1 VGVASYD
8 ADSDRRSPLE
18 LTDRVA
24 VITGGGGGIGA
35 ALCRAFAA
43 AGARHV
49 VVADLDGTAAQTV
62 ANGIGGS
69 SRELDAADAGAVAAM
84 VAAVESEHGPIDVF
98 CANAGIAVAGGVEA
112 EVEAWQRS
120 WDVNVMS
127 QVHAAKSV
135 LPGMLARGE
144 GYLVLT
150 SSAAGLTTS
159 LDTAPYAVTKHAS
172 VALAEW
178 LAITYGDRGIRVSCL
193 APQFVDTPMG
203 RSAGTTPA
211 AAAWVESIMIEPD
224 EVATSVVE
232 GLRNER
238 FLILPHPEVARY
250 FQNKAADY
258 ERWLEAMRKLRA
270 SFE

>member
-1 VGVASYD
+1 M
-8 ADSDRRSPLE
+8 E

-35 ALCRAFAA
+35 ALSRAFAA

-49 VVADLDGTAAQTV
+49 VVADLDGAAAETV
-62 ANGIGGS
+62 ATEIGGTA
-69 SRELDAADAGAVAAM
+69 RELDAANAGDVAAL
-84 VAAVESEHGPIDVF
+84 VAAVESEHGQIDVF
-98 CANAGIAVAGGVEA
+98 CANAGIAVAGGVDSD
-112 EVEAWQRS
+112 VEAWQRS

-127 QVHAAKSV
+127 QVHAATAV
-135 LPGMLARGE
+135 LPGMLAQGE

-178 LAITYGDRGIRVSCL
+178 LAITYRDRGIRVSCL
-193 APQFVDTPMG
+193 APQFVNTPMG

-211 AAAWVESIMIEPD
+211 AAAWVETIMIEPD
-224 EVATSVVE
+224 EVAASVVD
-232 GLRNER
+232 GIGDER
-238 FLILPHPEVARY
+238 FLILPHPEVAGY

-258 ERWLEAMRKLRA
+258 DRWLGGMRKLRA
-270 SFE
+270 AFE

>member
-1 VGVASYD
+1 M
-8 ADSDRRSPLE
+8 E

-24 VITGGGGGIGA
+24 VITGGGSGIGA
-35 ALCRAFAA
+35 SLAHAFSR
-43 AGARHV
+43 AGAAHV
-49 VVADLDGTAAQTV
+49 AVADIDGTAAETV
-62 ANGIGGS
+62 AGAVRGS
-69 SRELDAADAGAVAAM
+69 AWTLDAADQDAVAAM
-84 VAAVESEHGPIDVF
+84 VASVEAGHGHIDLF
-98 CANAGIAVAGGVEA
+98 CANAGIATAGDVDSDVE
-112 EVEAWQRS
+112 VWQRT

-127 QVHAAKSV
+127 QVHAARAV

-150 SSAAGLTTS
+150 ASAAGLTTS
-159 LDTAPYAVTKHAS
+159 LDAAPYAVTKHAS

-224 EVATSVVE
+224 EVAASVVD
-232 GLRNER
+232 GIRDER
-238 FLILPHPEVARY
+238 FLILPHPEVAEY
-250 FQNKAADY
+250 FKSKAADY
-258 ERWLEAMRKLRA
+258 DRWLGGMRKLRRGLGA
-270 SFE
+270 D

>member
-1 VGVASYD
+1 M
-8 ADSDRRSPLE
+8 E

-35 ALCRAFAA
+35 ALSRAFAA
-43 AGARHV
+43 AGAGHV
-49 VVADLDGTAAQTV
+49 VVADLDGAAAETV
-62 ANGIGGS
+62 ATEIGGTA
-69 SRELDAADAGAVAAM
+69 RELDAADAGDVAAL

-98 CANAGIAVAGGVEA
+98 CANAGIAVAGGVDS

-127 QVHAAKSV
+127 QVHAATAV

-144 GYLVLT
+144 GYLLLT

-159 LDTAPYAVTKHAS
+159 LDSAPYAVTKHAS

-178 LAITYGDRGIRVSCL
+178 LAITYRDRGIRVSCL
-193 APQFVDTPMG
+193 APQFVNTPMG

-211 AAAWVESIMIEPD
+211 AAAWVETVMIEPD
-224 EVATSVVE
+224 DVAASVVD
-232 GLRNER
+232 GIRDER
-238 FLILPHPEVARY
+238 FLILPHPEVAGY

-258 ERWLEAMRKLRA
+258 DRWLGGMRKLRA
-270 SFE
+270 AFE